1 VRFVR
6 TSLKALD
13 LRVQFG
19 HPPRERCANPIPAL
33 RDFVVLHDN
42 AIHEVSVD
50 FCGCEN
56 SQNAGPYDT
65 QLLRGGWYPAS
76 EERPKTC
83 MTLAALKKFHILTL
97 QAKTT
102 MYDFYATLEKLT
114 YNDGRKPPNRYQV
127 FIRICREY
135 RHLMMLKRGR
145 RGHDPAGAAGTKP
158 GELAVCCPVCPRPGI
173 NLPEDWE
180 NASKEDR
187 CVFDSDQQIDET
199 DWIKLAGLYTFFSWH
214 STRVFE

>member
-1 VRFVR
+1 
-6 TSLKALD
+6 
-13 LRVQFG
+13 
-19 HPPRERCANPIPAL
+19 
-33 RDFVVLHDN
+33 
-42 AIHEVSVD
+42 
-50 FCGCEN
+50 
-56 SQNAGPYDT
+56 
-65 QLLRGGWYPAS
+65 
-76 EERPKTC
+76 
-83 MTLAALKKFHILTL
+83 
-97 QAKTT
+97 
-102 MYDFYATLEKLT
+102 
-114 YNDGRKPPNRYQV
+114 
-127 FIRICREY
+127 
-135 RHLMMLKRGR
+135 MLKRGR